1 MSWNIFRRHP
11 KKFLG
16 IDIGTS
22 SIRVVEV
29 GKKGQT
35 LQLENYGEIKTPF
48 IKKRPFRIF
57 EKNILSLSERD
68 TAQAIRSINLEA
80 GIQTKD
86 ANFSVPDFCSFFTT
100 LELPSMS
107 KEKIF
112 QAIRYQIRPYIPLP
126 LSEVTLDWTIT
137 EGEISKTP
145 LKVLVVAIPN
155 HDIEQYKTIAHFA
168 NLTLRFLEPEVFALA
183 RSSIKPP
190 AFPKK
195 GGGKDKTKEK
205 IIGLIDIGARSTTC
219 SIAEKGVLEISHSF
233 NIGGNDLTEAIAK
246 SLNIGYNKA
255 EAIKRKYGLSQ
266 SNNFAK
272 GKIPA
277 ERDLT
282 GLVFKK
288 EKDVRRILAP
298 LVDLI
303 LEEIKKTFR
312 DFYQVEGEEIE
323 KIILAGG
330 TVLLPGLKEYFLA
343 GLKKEVIITE
353 PFSDILYPAILKQT
367 LAKLGPSYA
376 ISVGL
381 ALKGFE

>member
-1 MSWNIFRRHP
+1 MSWSIFRKHP
-11 KKFLG
+11 KGFLG
-16 IDIGTS
+16 IDIGTF
-22 SIRVVEV
+22 SIRVVEL
-29 GKKGQT
+29 GKKGKS
-35 LQLENYGEIKTPF
+35 LELENYGEVKTLS
-48 IKKRPFRIF
+48 IKKRPFRVF
-57 EKNILSLSERD
+57 EKNTLLLSTNEI
-68 TAQAIRSINLEA
+68 AKAIQSINLEA
-80 GIQTKD
+80 GIKTKEV
-86 ANFSVPDFCSFFTT
+86 NFSIPDFCSFFTT
-100 LELPSMS
+100 IKLPPMS
-107 KEKIF
+107 REEIP
-112 QAIRYQIRPYIPLP
+112 QAVRYAVRPYIPLP
-126 LSEVTLDWTIT
+126 PSEITLDWRIA
-137 EGEISKTP
+137 EGEASKTP
-145 LKVLVVAIPN
+145 LKILVVAIPN
-155 HDIEQYKTIAHFA
+155 DVINQYKTITELS
-168 NLTLRFLEPEVFALA
+168 NLTVRFLEPEVFALA

>member
-183 RSSIKPP
+183 RSSIK
-190 AFPKK
+190 
-195 GGGKDKTKEK
+195 DKLGEK
-205 IIGLIDIGARSTTC
+205 IIALIDMGARSTTC
-219 SIAEKGVLEISHSF
+219 SIVEKRIVKISHSF
-233 NIGGNDLTEAIAK
+233 NIGGNDLTEVIAE

-255 EAIKRKYGLSQ
+255 EEMKRRYGLAFVNGEQEEAS
-266 SNNFAK
+266 K
-272 GKIPA
+272 DIKKV
-277 ERDLT
+277 LT
-282 GLVFKK
+282 
-288 EKDVRRILAP
+288 P
-298 LVDLI
+298 LVDSV
-303 LEEIKKTFR
+303 LEEVKRTFR
-312 DFYQVEGEEIE
+312 DFYRVEGKEVE
-323 KIILAGG
+323 KIVLAGG
-330 TVLLPGLKEYFLA
+330 VMLSSGLKEYFST
-343 GLKKEVIITE
+343 GLKKEVVITK
-353 PFSDILYPAILKQT
+353 PFSNILYPSILRQT
-367 LAKLGPSYA
+367 LMKLGPSYA

-381 ALKGFE
+381 ASKGFQ